1 MTTTPRVFSL
11 VALLLATSC
20 ASPMA
25 MDPIPPIPGS
35 LLFKGEDT
43 SDTLEVQRVPK
54 PSVSTPC
61 LPPGVPAL
69 STLVRIGGLP
79 ATGRART
86 SEGQVEPIRLFRSYW
101 SSRIEDDTLV
111 LYIVTANGYI
121 ATVDVA
127 PHEPDVPAWYDT
139 GMMTET
145 GEYIADGRPSC
156 RWERAGTP
164 RRPGV
169 QT

>member
-1 MTTTPRVFSL
+1 MESPDFSRVEDVKSRVFSL
-11 VALLLATSC
+11 GVLLLATSC

-25 MDPIPPIPGS
+25 MDPIPPIP
-35 LLFKGEDT
+35 
-43 SDTLEVQRVPK
+43 PK

-69 STLVRIGGLP
+69 STLVRIGGIP

-86 SEGQVEPIRLFRSYW
+86 SEGQVEPIPIFRSYW
-101 SSRIEDDTLV
+101 SSRIESDTLV
-111 LYIVTANGYI
+111 LYIVTANRHI
-121 ATVDVA
+121 ATVDAA